1 MQLGQE
7 YTREQ
12 VHKIFSPD
20 TQFTPQTGTWGLH
33 GIVAIPSR
41 ESDFVFFV
49 TYGQSQGEHVF
60 DEGIT
65 EDGVLSWQSQPS
77 QHFDEKRIKK
87 FIGHEDQ
94 LDNIYLFL
102 RESRGLPYKYLGR
115 LGYIT
120 HDPSR
125 EKPVWFQW
133 QLLDWDEI
141 PNELRPDL
149 ESSSA
154 RLEEVSGSVEAEKKS
169 TPKPATLEFDDELPA
184 PKIAV
189 TDQQTFR
196 AIKAPDYSAQDAR
209 NRKLGLEGELLV
221 LKSEKD
227 HLIASGRTDLAEQVV
242 HTSVEEGDGAGYDI
256 ASFHPDGSP
265 LHIEVKTTRGGPK
278 TDFFMSPREL
288 AFSQRNPKSYRLVRL
303 YAWKEESKSARA
315 YILEG
320 DLTDQTETIPTNF
333 RVRLK

>member
-65 EDGVLSWQSQPS
+65 DDGVLSWQSQPS
-77 QHFDEKRIKK
+77 QHFKERRIKK
-87 FIGHEDQ
+87 FIEHNDQ

-102 RESRGLPYKYLGR
+102 RESRGLPYRYLGR
-115 LGYIT
+115 LGYIA

-133 QLLDWDEI
+133 QLLDWDDI
-141 PNELRPDL
+141 PSESRPESETIPLRL
-149 ESSSA
+149 GRVSK
-154 RLEEVSGSVEAEKKS
+154 EVATQEQP
-169 TPKPATLEFDDELPA
+169 TPLPATLEFDDQLPA
-184 PKIAV
+184 FKNAV

-209 NRKLGLEGELLV
+209 NRKLGLAGEILV

-227 HLIASGRTDLAEQVV
+227 RLVAAGRADLAEQVI

-256 ASFHPDGSP
+256 ASFRQDGTP

-278 TDFFMSPREL
+278 TDFFMSPREI
-288 AFSQRNPKSYRLVRL
+288 AFSQRNPNTYRLVRL
-303 YAWKEESKSARA
+303 YAWQEATKSARA
-315 YILEG
+315 YVLEG
-320 DLTDQTETIPTNF
+320 DLTEQTETIPTNF
-333 RVRLK
+333 RVKLK